1 MSNEH
6 MDITEIERLARGA
19 AKEIEAHFDNIGGD
33 LATALDRIEEI
44 IELCRNNG
52 GGSHGEK
59 KDQT

>member
-1 MSNEH
+1 MNR
-6 MDITEIERLARGA
+6 DIEKLARAA
-19 AKEIEAHFDNIGGD
+19 AKEIEGHFDNTGGD